1 MVGAIIAI
9 TGITFLIAGFL
20 GEFINGPHGEYWRY
34 RIRQAWEARKTKGQ
48 AKKHRNEPIY
58 ERIAKAY
65 EWKAELHL
73 RQGNIEQARDE
84 FRKAEK
90 TRREAMEA
98 MMNGQEPKL

>member
-1 MVGAIIAI
+1 MAEAVIAI
-9 TGITFLIAGFL
+9 LGIVVFVVGFLIHLIGDM
-20 GEFINGPHGEYWRY
+20 GVEYYRY
-34 RIRQAWEARKTKGQ
+34 RVRQFWEARQTKKR
-48 AKKHRNEPIY
+48 ARKHRNDPIY